1 MSKSKN
7 MIKLAIAVT
16 LPSLVAINPALAN
29 TPYFA
34 VFGVEKQTT
43 SISESTF
50 DNYSLAAQA
59 GHWIA
64 PGVALQLGAI
74 IPATDDTVGSVSF
87 SLDGLYTAG
96 LRLESPMESIHGTAA
111 FVTAGFASA
120 RIDAASNFDQ
130 ADDWFHG
137 YFATAGLLVGIT
149 RASQLSVNYS
159 YHAVDRAISI
169 PAIQFGYR
177 VQF

>member
-1 MSKSKN
+1 MSQSKN
-7 MIKLAIAVT
+7 TITLAMALV
-16 LPSLVAINPALAN
+16 LPLLAINPAMAD

-43 SISESTF
+43 SISDSTF
-50 DNYSLAAQA
+50 DNYALAVQA
-59 GHWIA
+59 GHWVA

-74 IPATDDTVGSVSF
+74 VPATEDSVGLVDF

-96 LRLESPMESIHGTAA
+96 LRLEGAMQSIHGTAA
-111 FVTAGFASA
+111 FVAAGFASA
-120 RIDAASNFDQ
+120 KIDAASNFDQ
-130 ADDWFHG
+130 TSDWFHG

-149 RASQLSVNYS
+149 KSSQISLKYS
-159 YHAVDRAISI
+159 YNAVDTAIRI